1 MNQANKS
8 EGFGLSFIPMLS
20 LYVYRETLSTEYNAL
35 FFRRLIT
42 ITEEQDIFG
51 LINTQL
57 QFPIVMSYKNFDLEL
72 GYIINFPRAII
83 HSDFI
88 NNTHFFSLSIGHSF
102 LFWSI

>member
-20 LYVYRETLSTEYNAL
+20 LYVNRETLSTEYNAL

-83 HSDFI
+83 PSDFI